1 MTELKTYL
9 DTLTV
14 LPDADWEALRPLFS
28 ATELPRG
35 TYFAQEGRVENNLGF
50 LRQGVVRA
58 FYRSSNGTEYNKT
71 FFSGPEFF
79 GAYSSLVSRQ
89 PNRINVQAL
98 TDCLILKASYPD
110 IAALFPQHRSVE
122 TLARLLAE
130 SLFLR
135 KEKREIELVLLRA
148 DERYRR
154 FREEHPALENL
165 ISQYHIASY
174 LGITPTQLSRIRA
187 ADQRPRT

>member
-9 DTLTV
+9 DSLTV
-14 LPDADWEALRPLFS
+14 LPDADWEVLRPLFS

-35 TYFAQEGRVENNLGF
+35 AYFAQEGRVENNLGF